1 MRIQLLSDIHLE
13 VERTPSN
20 GVVNSD
26 GDGDLYKFDFPADPE
41 ANALALLGDIGMT
54 LDDRLF
60 DWIRLQLSR
69 FKLVFFVPGN
79 HEPYWSTIE
88 ESRQRLLQFAEEN
101 AISTA
106 HAPATECPIGRFVLL
121 DRSRYDISPTLTV
134 LGCTLWARLDPDEL
148 DILRWSVT
156 DFKRIGGLTSDVYQ
170 ALHAHDAEWLENSI
184 AQIAR
189 DEPQRKIVV
198 MTHHAPTRQE
208 PQVMCS
214 EWRAARPPA

>member
-13 VERTPSN
+13 VERTPPN

-79 HEPYWSTIE
+79 HESYWSTIVPKF
-88 ESRQRLLQFAEEN
+88 SRHSEPHR
-101 AISTA
+101 
-106 HAPATECPIGRFVLL
+106 
-121 DRSRYDISPTLTV
+121 TL
-134 LGCTLWARLDPDEL
+134 
-148 DILRWSVT
+148 
-156 DFKRIGGLTSDVYQ
+156 
-170 ALHAHDAEWLENSI
+170 
-184 AQIAR
+184 
-189 DEPQRKIVV
+189 
-198 MTHHAPTRQE
+198 
-208 PQVMCS
+208 
-214 EWRAARPPA
+214 RPP